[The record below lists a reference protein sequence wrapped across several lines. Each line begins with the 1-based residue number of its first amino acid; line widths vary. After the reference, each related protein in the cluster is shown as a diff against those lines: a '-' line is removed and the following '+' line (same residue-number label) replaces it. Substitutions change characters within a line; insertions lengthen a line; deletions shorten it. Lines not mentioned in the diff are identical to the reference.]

1 MASNKSRGI
10 SRENSVVQ
18 LLRKEGWIATR
29 TPASLGT
36 MDVMALKAGEI
47 PRFIQVKGTKKPF
60 SGFSAFERYDL
71 LADAEKAG
79 ARAELCWWPLYGKP
93 EFIGP
98 DDWPETVQ
106 PMTLQETLDRE
117 G

>member
-1 MASNKSRGI
+1 VANHKGFGTK
-10 SRENSVVQ
+10 RERDLVER
-18 LLRKEGWIATR
+18 LRADGWICTR

-36 MDVMALKAGEI
+36 MDIIALKAGEI

-60 SGFSAFERYDL
+60 TGFSAFERYDL
-71 LADAEKAG
+71 LREAQQAG
-79 ARAELCWWPLYGKP
+79 ARAELCWWPVYGKP

-98 DDWPETVQ
+98 EDWPETIQ
-106 PMTLQETLDRE
+106 PKALDKSPDL